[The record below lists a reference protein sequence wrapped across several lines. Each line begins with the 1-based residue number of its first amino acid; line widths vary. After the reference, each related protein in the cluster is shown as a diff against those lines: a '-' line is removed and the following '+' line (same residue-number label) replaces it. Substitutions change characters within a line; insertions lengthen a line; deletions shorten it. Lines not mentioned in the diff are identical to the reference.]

1 MTIRTIAKVQDG
13 KIVVDVPGEAENAS
27 FEVTLVPV
35 PEDWEA
41 RKKMAE
47 ERLRIAQTMKGIFK
61 DCKYAVNEED
71 VYHQ

>member
-1 MTIRTIAKVQDG
+1 MTIKTIVKVHDG
-13 KIVVDVPGEAENAS
+13 KIVVDVPKEAKNAS

-35 PEDWEA
+35 PEDWDT

-47 ERLRIAQTMKGIFK
+47 ERLRVAQKIKRIFK
-61 DCKYAVNEED
+61 DSTYTVNEEY